1 LILVVIIFHY
11 PAKEAQVISVELQT
25 KAPQSIAGLL
35 LCPELQMLLL
45 TTSNAHSEIVA
56 SGTKKDLFRTIG

>member
-1 LILVVIIFHY
+1 MLFFRH

-35 LCPELQMLLL
+35 FCPELQMLLL
-45 TTSNAHSEIVA
+45 TTSSAHLEIVA
-56 SGTKKDLFRTIG
+56 ISTKKDRFRTKS

>member
-1 LILVVIIFHY
+1 MVIIFRY

-45 TTSNAHSEIVA
+45 TTSTAHIEIVA
-56 SGTKKDLFRTIG
+56 SVTKKDHFRKRVD